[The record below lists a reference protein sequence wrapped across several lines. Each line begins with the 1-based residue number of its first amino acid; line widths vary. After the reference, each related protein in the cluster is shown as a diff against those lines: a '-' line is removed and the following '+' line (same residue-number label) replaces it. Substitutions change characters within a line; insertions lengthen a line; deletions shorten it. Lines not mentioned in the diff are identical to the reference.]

1 MTASVRLSRQIGIL
15 MIAPDSLAL
24 LPTAPLLVFGGPY
37 SNLQA
42 MQALLAEA
50 ARLGISGDRIVCTG
64 DIVAYGAD
72 PAACCDLA
80 MASGMHVLMGNCEQN
95 LAAGSADC
103 GCGFDEGTECD
114 RLSSAW
120 YAYAAGQISSAHQQ
134 FMAACPQRITIGL
147 PDGRR
152 LAVIHGGASD
162 ISRFL
167 FASTD
172 DAVLADEIA
181 DTGCDGVIA
190 GHCGIPF
197 VREVGAGL
205 WLNAG
210 AIGMPAHDGTPRVWF
225 SVLTLEPDG
234 LRVDIRPLSYDQAGA
249 AAAMRAARLPEGYA
263 AGLETGLWPS
273 EDVLP
278 PAEKASRGVPLQPV
292 THLWRAE
299 VATRRSGT
307 G

>member
-1 MTASVRLSRQIGIL
+1 
-15 MIAPDSLAL
+15 MIPPDSLILA
-24 LPTAPLLVFGGPY
+24 PNAPLLVFGGPY

-50 ARLGISGDRIVCTG
+50 ARRGIAGERIICTG

-72 PAACCDLA
+72 PSACCDLA

-114 RLSSAW
+114 RLSNAW
-120 YAYAAGQISSAHQQ
+120 YAYADRQISPAHRA

-152 LAVIHGGASD
+152 LAVIHGGAAD

-172 DAVLADEIA
+172 DTVLADEIA
-181 DTGCDGVIA
+181 ATGCDGVVA

-197 VREVGAGL
+197 VRDVGAGL

-225 SVLTLEPDG
+225 SILTPEPDG
-234 LRVDIRPLSYDQAGA
+234 LGVEIHPLTYDQAGA

-263 AGLETGLWPS
+263 AALETGLWPS

-278 PAEKASRGVPLQPV
+278 PAERAKRGVALQPV
-292 THLWRAE
+292 SRFWPAAAVR
-299 VATRRSGT
+299 RRSGT